1 MDKWFVNMVAGAVLS
16 ALLVLFGAG
25 VLVDEIYPTGGQ
37 PEAPPPPSETA
48 DAEGGAPAEAAPQVS
63 LASLLGQATVEAGET
78 QARKC
83 VACHTFDE
91 GGANKIG
98 PNLHGI
104 LGRQVATVE
113 GFAYSP
119 ALTEYGGNWDYE
131 KMDCFLLDPK
141 GCVPGNK
148 MSFAGVKRDTERAD
162 VIAYLRSISPD
173 APPLPED
180 KSAEAAPA
188 EAAPAEAEQQ
198 QAAEPAAGD
207 QEQAA
212 TTNEQPQEAE
222 APADSEAQATESS
235 EQPAA
240 AETAEQ
246 PAAADAAQTEEPA
259 ASTENAPAAEASTTG
274 GSSQN

>member
-25 VLVDEIYPTGGQ
+25 VLVDEIYPTGGG
-37 PEAPPPPSETA
+37 PEAPPAQTETA
-48 DAEGGAPAEAAPQVS
+48 EAEGAAPAEAAPQVS
-63 LASLLGQATVEAGET
+63 LASLLGQATVETGET
-78 QARKC
+78 QAKKC
-83 VACHTFDE
+83 VACHTFEE

-104 LGRQVATVE
+104 VGRPVASHE

-131 KMDCFLLDPK
+131 KLSCFLQDPK

-148 MSFAGVKRDTERAD
+148 MSFAGVKKDTDRAD

-188 EAAPAEAEQQ
+188 EAAPAEADQQ
-198 QAAEPAAGD
+198 QAAEPAASD
-207 QEQAA
+207 QEQPA

-222 APADSEAQATESS
+222 APADS
-235 EQPAA
+235 QPAA

-246 PAAADAAQTEEPA
+246 PADAVQTGSPVAPA
-259 ASTENAPAAEASTTG
+259 ETAPAAAEASTTG

>member
-16 ALLVLFGAG
+16 ALLVLFGTG
-25 VLVDEIYPTGGQ
+25 VLVDEIYPTGGE
-37 PEAPPPPSETA
+37 PEAPPALTETA
-48 DAEGGAPAEAAPQVS
+48 DAEGAAPAEATPQVS

-78 QARKC
+78 QVKKC
-83 VACHTFDE
+83 AACHTFDE

-104 LGRQVATVE
+104 VGRQVAAVD
-113 GFAYSP
+113 GFAYSS
-119 ALTEYGGNWDYE
+119 ALTEYGGTWDYE
-131 KMDCFLLDPK
+131 KLNCFLQDPK

-148 MSFAGVKRDTERAD
+148 MSFAGVKKDTDRAD

-188 EAAPAEAEQQ
+188 EAAPAEGEQQ
-198 QAAEPAAGD
+198 QAAEPAASD
-207 QEQAA
+207 KEQPAP
-212 TTNEQPQEAE
+212 TNEQPQEA
-222 APADSEAQATESS
+222 ASPADS
-235 EQPAA
+235 QPAA

-246 PAAADAAQTEEPA
+246 PPEADAAQTEEPA
-259 ASTENAPAAEASTTG
+259 ASTANVPAAAEASTTG

>member
-16 ALLVLFGAG
+16 ALLVLFGTG
-25 VLVDEIYPTGGQ
+25 VLVDEIYPTGGES
-37 PEAPPPPSETA
+37 EAPPAQSETA
-48 DAEGGAPAEAAPQVS
+48 DAQGGDAGGQEAAPQVS
-63 LASLLGQATVEAGET
+63 LASLLGAANAEAGET

-104 LGRQVATVE
+104 VGRPVASHE
-113 GFAYSP
+113 GFAYST
-119 ALTEYGGNWDYE
+119 ALQEYGGNWDYE
-131 KMDCFLLDPK
+131 KLSCFIQDPK

-148 MSFAGVKRDTERAD
+148 MSFAGVKKDSDRAD
-162 VIAYLRSISPD
+162 VIAYLRSISPN

-198 QAAEPAAGD
+198 QAAEEPAASD

-212 TTNEQPQEAE
+212 TTNEQPQEAA
-222 APADSEAQATESS
+222 APADTQ
-235 EQPAA
+235 QGA

-246 PAAADAAQTEEPA
+246 PAAAEQAQTEQPA
-259 ASTENAPAAEASTTG
+259 APVENAPAAAEASTTG

>member
-1 MDKWFVNMVAGAVLS
+1 
-16 ALLVLFGAG
+16 
-25 VLVDEIYPTGGQ
+25 
-37 PEAPPPPSETA
+37 
-48 DAEGGAPAEAAPQVS
+48 
-63 LASLLGQATVEAGET
+63 
-78 QARKC
+78 
-83 VACHTFDE
+83 VACHTFEE

-104 LGRQVATVE
+104 VGRAIASHE

-131 KMDCFLLDPK
+131 KLSCFLQDPK

-148 MSFAGVKRDTERAD
+148 MSFAGVKKDTDRAD

-188 EAAPAEAEQQ
+188 EAAPAEADQQ
-198 QAAEPAAGD
+198 QAAEPAASD
-207 QEQAA
+207 QEQPA

-222 APADSEAQATESS
+222 APADS
-235 EQPAA
+235 QPAA

-246 PAAADAAQTEEPA
+246 PADAVQTGSPVAPA
-259 ASTENAPAAEASTTG
+259 ETAPAAAEASTTG